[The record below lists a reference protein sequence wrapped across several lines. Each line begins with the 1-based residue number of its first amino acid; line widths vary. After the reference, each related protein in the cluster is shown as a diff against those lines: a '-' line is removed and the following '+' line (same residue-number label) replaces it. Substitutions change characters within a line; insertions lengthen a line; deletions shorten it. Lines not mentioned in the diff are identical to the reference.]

1 MSDLEKRMTKAEY
14 VLEAQ
19 ADQIEE
25 LEEALKG
32 LSTTLNGIE
41 KLLAQIKWIAVGAL
55 LVVAI
60 SDHTFS
66 ATLMKLLS

>member
-25 LEEALKG
+25 LEEAFKG

-41 KLLAQIKWIAVGAL
+41 KLLDQVDRSRSIAG
-55 LVVAI
+55 
-60 SDHTFS
+60 SCYQ
-66 ATLMKLLS
+66 